1 MFSLQE
7 KRNPFFWNDYSYS
20 EACVSEQDAERL
32 MTIQNDILTSC
43 NRCRINPSVKYLY
56 EEIGSRHALSLFLS
70 ELGSRGYRVN
80 IKSLLTKDTLET
92 VERFSVYLL
101 YNNQ

>member
-7 KRNPFFWNDYSYS
+7 NRNPFFWNEYSYS
-20 EACVSEQDAERL
+20 EACVSEQDEERL
-32 MTIQNDILTSC
+32 ITIQNDILSSC
-43 NRCRINPSVKYLY
+43 NRCRINASGKYLY
-56 EEIGSRHALSLFLS
+56 EGIGSQYALSLFLA